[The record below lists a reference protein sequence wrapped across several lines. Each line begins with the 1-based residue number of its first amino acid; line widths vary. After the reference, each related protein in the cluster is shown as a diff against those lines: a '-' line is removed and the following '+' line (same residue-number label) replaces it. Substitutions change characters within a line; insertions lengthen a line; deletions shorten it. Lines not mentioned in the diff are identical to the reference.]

1 MVFNLVLILYANLV
15 VLQKYGSSQAVNTV
29 ICFAERKSSSDSD
42 SGNDTQVALAKLY
55 AHVQMMPN
63 SSKKK
68 KLLKQFN
75 QASGTVP
82 AKKHSRSKTLG
93 EQIKVCILCV
103 HTLLQYLLNSFKFMN
118 SITCVRFSLLIHLF
132 IFYFDFFSCIETL
145 RKLA

>member
-1 MVFNLVLILYANLV
+1 MVFNLVLILYVNLV

-103 HTLLQYLLNSFKFMN
+103 HTLLQIMLLDKQANMKIFTNFLSQ
-118 SITCVRFSLLIHLF
+118 F
-132 IFYFDFFSCIETL
+132 I
-145 RKLA
+145 